1 MNKWIFI
8 GFSLWTSV
16 FYAQQN
22 DSLLSDTLMLQE
34 IVLSDDKLD
43 KWAVGASM
51 LTLDSA
57 LTTCQSQDLATLLS
71 SSSHIRIRNYGALAS
86 SSIRGAGASHTQV
99 LWNGLRLNNPMTGQF
114 DLSLVPV
121 FFIENIQVQS
131 GGLGVLLGDGAI
143 GGSIHLNNENEF
155 SEENRTR
162 FYTSVGS
169 FGRRNLGVKQTISV
183 SGIRWAL
190 ALYRSVSENDFPF
203 SHPLYYGAEKKQ
215 VHAKQNLKVF
225 QNSISKQFGDN
236 FYASIIY
243 FYQEAERLIPPTFFE
258 AQSTAEQKDKS
269 HRWVLK
275 TNYQQNKVAW
285 NATAAFT
292 SDRLI
297 FIDSLKNIHSN
308 HNTEQFQL
316 NNSLEW
322 ELNSKNALRFENTI
336 QHQRIYSKQIN
347 ANRNNETRSGI
358 NLNYRSTIVNSGIII
373 LGLREEVL
381 EQELSPLLPS
391 ASFRYT
397 LNDFGVFE
405 CSANT
410 SFRRPTWNDRYWTP
424 GGNPDLKVEQGKMLN
439 LSFEKRFEPGIVQK
453 KLKLTT
459 YYGRI
464 SDWIIWLPQGAYW
477 SPMNLANVEQ
487 KGLELEFQLSY
498 ENDFSAMKYQNF
510 SSFQSSTNTEERV
523 SGDAAE
529 GKQLMYVPLWQVNQG
544 LSIMTK
550 KWEFYLQHHFE
561 SKRFTTDDHSNSLAA
576 YHTADIGVQKDVA
589 YKRLKL
595 NARLKIS
602 NLLNHQY
609 QLVQGRP
616 MPGRALELNFNL
628 YL

>member
-57 LTTCQSQDLATLLS
+57 LTTRQSQDLATLLS

-114 DLSLVPV
+114 DLSLFPV

-131 GGLGVLLGDGAI
+131 GGLGVLLGDGSI

-169 FGRRNLGVKQTISV
+169 FGRRNLGVKQAISV
-183 SGIRWAL
+183 SDVRWSL
-190 ALYRSVSENDFPF
+190 AIYSSASENNFPF

-215 VHAKQNLKVF
+215 VHVKQNLKAF

-269 HRWVLK
+269 HRWVLN

-285 NATAAFT
+285 NTTAAFT

-297 FIDSLKNIHSN
+297 FSDSLKNIHSN

-347 ANRNNETRSGI
+347 ANRNHETRSGI
-358 NLNYRSTIVNSGIII
+358 NLNYRGTIVNSGVII
-373 LGLREEVL
+373 LGIREEVL
-381 EQELSPLLPS
+381 DKELSPLLPS

-397 LNDFGVFE
+397 FNDFGVFE

-410 SFRRPTWNDRYWTP
+410 SFRRPTWNDRFWSP

-439 LSFEKRFEPGIVQK
+439 FSFEKRFEPGTIQK

-498 ENDFSAMKYQNF
+498 ENDFSTMKYQNF

-523 SGDAAE
+523 SGDAAG

-544 LSIMTK
+544 LSITAK
-550 KWEFYLQHHFE
+550 AWEFYLQHHFE

-576 YHTADIGVQKDVA
+576 YHTADIGLHKDVS
-589 YKRLKL
+589 YKRMNL
-595 NARLKIS
+595 NAGLKIS